1 MPGTVKPPCRD
12 TSTFACCP
20 AASCRLPVEA
30 RSTSLASWSGALES
44 GANEILKVAVDFP
57 VLVTVKATGFGS
69 GLGGGPTQP
78 NDTVEG
84 TTVAPGARATAAF
97 SFPAPTEVIN
107 GSPELELSA
116 MSLAPREAVL
126 TKAALICPAEKPGL
140 ACSTSAAA
148 PATMAAA
155 KLDPSTVV

>member
-20 AASCRLPVEA
+20 AASCSLPVEA

-84 TTVAPGARATAAF
+84 TTVAPGARAAAAF
-97 SFPAPTEVIN
+97 RSEEHTSELQ
-107 GSPELELSA
+107 SP
-116 MSLAPREAVL
+116 MY
-126 TKAALICPAEKPGL
+126 L
-140 ACSTSAAA
+140 AC
-148 PATMAAA
+148 
-155 KLDPSTVV
+155 

>member
-1 MPGTVKPPCRD
+1 MPGAVKPPCRD

-20 AASCRLPVEA
+20 APSCRLPVEA
-30 RSTSLASWSGALES
+30 RTTSLVSWSGALGS

-57 VLVTVKATGFGS
+57 VLVTVKATGFGR

-78 NDTVEG
+78 NDTVAG
-84 TTVAPGARATAAF
+84 ATVAPGARAAVAF

-116 MSLAPREAVL
+116 MSLASMLAVL
-126 TKAALICPAEKPGL
+126 TKADLICAAEKPGF
-140 ACSTSAAA
+140 ACFTSAAA
-148 PATMAAA
+148 QIKSA
-155 KLDPSTVV
+155 LVN

>member
-1 MPGTVKPPCRD
+1 MPGTVKPPGRD

-30 RSTSLASWSGALES
+30 RTTSLVSWSGALES
-44 GANEILKVAVDFP
+44 GANEILKVAVDLP
-57 VLVTVKATGFGS
+57 VFVTVKATGVGADP
-69 GLGGGPTQP
+69 GPTQP

-84 TTVAPGARATAAF
+84 TTVAPGARAAAAF

-116 MSLAPREAVL
+116 MSDR
-126 TKAALICPAEKPGL
+126 K
-140 ACSTSAAA
+140 S
-148 PATMAAA
+148 
-155 KLDPSTVV
+155 VV